1 MVLGLLRFT
10 LTSKLIKSFG
20 LLSYFPTS
28 GNISINAMFR
38 AVQGVYQN
46 SFDKLKTKT
55 ILQLQIASF
64 ALGKLKCC
72 CTVIPLLSELL
83 LYSKKKFIMWCLLVY
98 DRQCDGGACHNSYK
112 NVSVW

>member
-98 DRQCDGGACHNSYK
+98 D
-112 NVSVW
+112 